1 MKRANVAAGTGGVVM
16 SSISTFRP
24 LRRAL
29 DVSVNLAA
37 RRMADVSLPIHGSH
51 RNVEASG

>member
-1 MKRANVAAGTGGVVM
+1 MKRANVAAGTGGGVM

-51 RNVEASG
+51 RNIEASG